1 MCSDGL
7 TDLHFAPGESE
18 NKLESLAKRWM
29 EVVSAASTSGGS
41 GDQGGRETNL
51 ALALLRDAI
60 GGDDLDKLS
69 RYLTVEMDH
78 RWMDDTTIVVQR
90 L

>member
-7 TDLHFAPGESE
+7 TDLYFVPGESDS
-18 NKLESLAKRWM
+18 KLESSAERWM
-29 EVVSAASTSGGS
+29 EVVSAASATTSTDGG
-41 GDQGGRETNL
+41 DEPNL

-60 GGDDLDKLS
+60 GGNDLDKVS

-78 RWMDDTTIVVQR
+78 RWMDDTTILVQR